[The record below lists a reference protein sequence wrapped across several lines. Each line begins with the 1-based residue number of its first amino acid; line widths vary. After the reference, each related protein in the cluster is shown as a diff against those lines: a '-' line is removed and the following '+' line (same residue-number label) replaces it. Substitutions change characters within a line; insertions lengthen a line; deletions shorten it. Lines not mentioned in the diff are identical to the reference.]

1 MHMPWLS
8 SILLAA
14 SCSAALVPRDAAQ
27 AEQFRTLI
35 GHDLPTVES
44 FARIPLP
51 EVRVMTA
58 EEIVDW
64 GGAATDAP
72 PGNLTV
78 ERRDILGGVDDRVKK
93 LDTGYPWSA
102 MGRITILAPGR
113 TTWCSGSLV
122 GPRHLLTARHC
133 ILDGAAFVFSP
144 AYASGDRL
152 RTTYATHVLHLP
164 GKEKQ
169 PTGWCDFSEDWAILR
184 LNDDLGYGYLG
195 YKLVEDAM
203 SGADLDWWTYGYPQ
217 DRDGGQVPYAQNRF
231 KIKKVGTCNGDP
243 ATPLDSTADAFGGQS
258 GSPVWIPES
267 GGRYQYG
274 VLVAIT
280 AQSTLISNGP
290 ALLNGIIA
298 TRRDWP

>member
-1 MHMPWLS
+1 
-8 SILLAA
+8 
-14 SCSAALVPRDAAQ
+14 
-27 AEQFRTLI
+27 
-35 GHDLPTVES
+35 
-44 FARIPLP
+44 
-51 EVRVMTA
+51 
-58 EEIVDW
+58 
-64 GGAATDAP
+64 
-72 PGNLTV
+72 
-78 ERRDILGGVDDRVKK
+78 
-93 LDTGYPWSA
+93 

-217 DRDGGQVPYAQNRF
+217 DRDGGQVPYAQNRMWCF
-231 KIKKVGTCNGDP
+231 
-243 ATPLDSTADAFGGQS
+243 AFGC
-258 GSPVWIPES
+258 
-267 GGRYQYG
+267 GR
-274 VLVAIT
+274 VLLLSLIT
-280 AQSTLISNGP
+280 DN
-290 ALLNGIIA
+290 
-298 TRRDWP
+298 